1 MPSKQGSIGKPV
13 PGHIVRLM
21 DKNKQFINK
30 SGCDGEIVVKY
41 NTPVSF
47 LKYWENDK
55 ETKQKIVDGWLYT
68 GDYAYRDDEG
78 YLYFKG
84 REDDIINSSG
94 YRIGPNEVEDCI
106 LSHSE
111 VDMVAVIGVPDKIR
125 GQIIKAFIIP
135 KDKKIVLN
143 QNKKMKENIKE
154 FVKQKLAAH
163 EYPRIIEFVEELP
176 MTTTGKIIRKSLRE
190 DNRI

>member
-1 MPSKQGSIGKPV
+1 
-13 PGHIVRLM
+13 
-21 DKNKQFINK
+21 
-30 SGCDGEIVVKY
+30 
-41 NTPVSF
+41 
-47 LKYWENDK
+47 
-55 ETKQKIVDGWLYT
+55 
-68 GDYAYRDDEG
+68 
-78 YLYFKG
+78 
-84 REDDIINSSG
+84 
-94 YRIGPNEVEDCI
+94 
-106 LSHSE
+106 
-111 VDMVAVIGVPDKIR
+111 MVAVIGVPDKIR